1 MTDLHTWIVFIH
13 VAGVIVFLVA
23 HGVSVGVVLRL
34 RAERDPA
41 AVRTLVELSRGS
53 IMAMSMGA
61 LIWLVAGIVAGF
73 TGKGGAGWW
82 TTGSYWIWVSLV
94 LAIVIIGLMT
104 PMGRIYLNR
113 IRVAVGR
120 GRQDGRGRTRLPGRS
135 GGARGSGQVGQ
146 ADAARGD
153 RRGWAAD
160 PALADGFQAV
170 LGPDWPVTKAAT
182 EIAAPRVGKPVQ
194 LCKTSPAPP

>member
-1 MTDLHTWIVFIH
+1 VTDLHTWIVFIH
-13 VAGVIVFLVA
+13 VAGVIVFLIA

-34 RAERDPA
+34 RIERDPA

-53 IMAMSMGA
+53 IMAMSLGA

-82 TTGSYWIWVSLV
+82 TTGSYWIWTSLV

-113 IRVAVGR
+113 IRAAVGVDLKT
-120 GRQDGRGRTRLPGRS
+120 GVVAPGFQVDPVALETAVRS
-135 GGARGSGQVGQ
+135 GNPTLLAAIGVG
-146 ADAARGD
+146 GLLILL
-153 RRGWAAD
+153 W
-160 PALADGFQAV
+160 LMVF
-170 LGPDWPVTKAAT
+170 
-182 EIAAPRVGKPVQ
+182 KPF
-194 LCKTSPAPP
+194 

>member
-1 MTDLHTWIVFIH
+1 VTDLHTWIVFIH

-41 AVRTLVELSRGS
+41 AVRTLVDLSRGS
-53 IMAMSMGA
+53 MIAMSVGA
-61 LIWLVAGIVAGF
+61 LTWLAAGIAAGF
-73 TGKGGAGWW
+73 TGNGGAGWW

-113 IRVAVGR
+113 IRTAVGVDVKT
-120 GRQDGRGRTRLPGRS
+120 GGVDPGFQVDPAALEAAVRS
-135 GGARGSGQVGQ
+135 GNPTLLAGIGVG
-146 ADAARGD
+146 GLLILL
-153 RRGWAAD
+153 W
-160 PALADGFQAV
+160 LMVF
-170 LGPDWPVTKAAT
+170 
-182 EIAAPRVGKPVQ
+182 KPF
-194 LCKTSPAPP
+194 